1 MFRKS
6 LALSSRHPRG
16 VGHFTGGFLVTY
28 LLSRKAIFLPLICPT
43 CQTAATRAARSK
55 DYRKS
60 IRSGPSSGKYVSPKS
75 TLRDNRQTAPTIM
88 PKR

>member
-43 CQTAATRAARSK
+43 CQTETAATRGSRLSQEHTKWAIVGKIRLAEKYIAR
-55 DYRKS
+55 
-60 IRSGPSSGKYVSPKS
+60 
-75 TLRDNRQTAPTIM
+75 
-88 PKR
+88 

>member
-1 MFRKS
+1 MQRRLAGARRCLTLVCKS
-6 LALSSRHPRG
+6 APLPSVS
-16 VGHFTGGFLVTY
+16 VT
-28 LLSRKAIFLPLICPT
+28 RKAIFLPLICPT

-75 TLRDNRQTAPTIM
+75 TLRDSRQTAPTIM
-88 PKR
+88 PRR